1 MSKKMRLGR
10 VKVMHEGYVV
20 DLDNAIMVQEA
31 KIALREDLETVT
43 FEVAEDKKASE
54 NDIPEFL
61 TEATDYLSERNNKAD
76 GKR

>member
-1 MSKKMRLGR
+1 MAKKMRLGR
-10 VKVMHEGYVV
+10 VQVKHEGYVV

-43 FEVAEDKKASE
+43 FEVVEDKDASE

-61 TEATDYLSERNNKAD
+61 TEATDCINERNNKAD